1 MSHIHSVV
9 DADKHFI
16 INPITRAV
24 SNSTET
30 KNTLFQ
36 YDHNSERFTFEMP
49 RTIDGHDMTEC
60 NSIQIHYV
68 NIDAKTKATY
78 EGLYNVGD
86 VDVSENDPE
95 LITFSWLISRNATQF
110 VGSLN
115 FIVRFACVS
124 EQGTLDYV
132 WNTAIHSGVYIASSI
147 NNTEDIE
154 YGYADILADWTCRIT
169 ALEQGGGSGSG
180 ITVDAELSDT
190 SVNPVQNKVINSAL
204 SKKVD
209 ISLVSD
215 DPLTTDQI
223 PTAGAMTFY
232 ISDYLYH
239 FGVSTLSNQRLDTKA
254 KALARSNIDAVSQ
267 AELAGGLDGKVDTSL
282 VVSNIISDGTLL
294 RDNIP
299 NGSALSAFV
308 REHGVSST
316 QVQSLTLDRKARARR
331 NIDVDGGKWE
341 LLYTIEGDGETSL
354 WEYTQFADG
363 SPLKLTAVS
372 AVIIQNVAEAEKS
385 YGHLYSYCDEKST
398 QFPAAIYS
406 YFTTNSAPTTPG
418 TQRAYGVVE
427 QYKGQ
432 YRAYSVGMAQKG
444 NETMRYTPY
453 MQGNST
459 TSDHPYID
467 HIKIQKQTGVFS
479 VGNKIEVYG
488 VRCYDEI

>member
-154 YGYADILADWTCRIT
+154 HGYADILADWTCRIT

-209 ISLVSD
+209 ISLVTD

-223 PTAGAMTFY
+223 PTVLAMFTHT
-232 ISDYLYH
+232 SDYLHH
-239 FGVSTLSNQRLDTKA
+239 FGVSTLSKQSLDTKA
-254 KALARSNIDAVSQ
+254 KALARSNIDAVSP
-267 AELAGGLDGKVDTSL
+267 EEVDAAIT
-282 VVSNIISDGTLL
+282 GTI
-294 RDNIP
+294 RSVE
-299 NGSALSAFV
+299 SAL
-308 REHGVSST
+308 
-316 QVQSLTLDRKARARR
+316 
-331 NIDVDGGKWE
+331 
-341 LLYTIEGDGETSL
+341 
-354 WEYTQFADG
+354 
-363 SPLKLTAVS
+363 
-372 AVIIQNVAEAEKS
+372 
-385 YGHLYSYCDEKST
+385 
-398 QFPAAIYS
+398 
-406 YFTTNSAPTTPG
+406 
-418 TQRAYGVVE
+418 
-427 QYKGQ
+427 
-432 YRAYSVGMAQKG
+432 
-444 NETMRYTPY
+444 
-453 MQGNST
+453 
-459 TSDHPYID
+459 
-467 HIKIQKQTGVFS
+467 
-479 VGNKIEVYG
+479 
-488 VRCYDEI
+488 DEIIVIQEALIGSVSE